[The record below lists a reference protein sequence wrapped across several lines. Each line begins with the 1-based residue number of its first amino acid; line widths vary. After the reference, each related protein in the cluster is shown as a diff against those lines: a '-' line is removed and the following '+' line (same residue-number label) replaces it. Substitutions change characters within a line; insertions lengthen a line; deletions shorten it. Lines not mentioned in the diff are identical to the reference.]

1 MVNDLVIRVV
11 NEVSS
16 RMVHWLLV
24 VWVTV
29 FLRFAAVGMPLLTLV
44 GTSILNIVMLLL
56 GIVLSLEMVLPLDMV
71 LHLEMTIL
79 SVVHRHS
86 FLLVMMILSVV
97 HRHSFLLVMM
107 IFSVV
112 HRHSF
117 LLVMM
122 ILRVVQ
128 RHSFD
133 LVIVVLVVMRIGLA
147 HIFWVR
153 VIICALCRNVFVFR
167 PRHGEVKGLVR
178 LLILIMVRVVLVSM
192 RVL

>member
-56 GIVLSLEMVLPLDMV
+56 RIVLSLEMVLPLDMV
-71 LHLEMTIL
+71 LHLEMTIP
-79 SVVHRHS
+79 SVVHRNS

-97 HRHSFLLVMM
+97 HRHSFDLVIVLLVMM
-107 IFSVV
+107 
-112 HRHSF
+112 
-117 LLVMM
+117 
-122 ILRVVQ
+122 
-128 RHSFD
+128 
-133 LVIVVLVVMRIGLA
+133 RIGPA
-147 HIFWVR
+147 NIFWVR

-178 LLILIMVRVVLVSM
+178 LLILVMVRVILVSM

>member
-1 MVNDLVIRVV
+1 MVNDTVIRVV

-86 FLLVMMILSVV
+86 FM
-97 HRHSFLLVMM
+97 LVMM

-133 LVIVVLVVMRIGLA
+133 LVIVVLVVMRIGPA